1 MSLSRNILNPVV
13 TPGLIYPSY
22 GKRPGRKGKGMRYY
36 RCPQCGGDSWSRL
49 WKEIVRKEESI
60 YGFHCEYCGRNWF
73 ISSKL
78 ILNHVIEDQILRIA
92 NFTKKTGRE
101 FGALIIKN
109 SDEVRLEMVEIGEK
123 HEVSFN
129 QTRELKKGESIV
141 GTWHCHPNSDL
152 PSNWDIASFL
162 RDDWEK
168 ISIVSGA
175 KGTIT
180 VMVATSEMVKVENVK
195 TWIEKN
201 GSLTLKKKGEKFKF
215 LIFRGKSN
223 NLQLIAGVYDNP
235 SVTLEKLLREIV

>member
-1 MSLSRNILNPVV
+1 MSLSRNILSPVV

-22 GKRPGRKGKGMRYY
+22 GHRPSRGGSGRRYY
-36 RCPQCGGDSWSRL
+36 RCPRCGGNNWTRL
-49 WKEIVRKEESI
+49 WKEIVKKEESV

-78 ILNHVIEDQILRIA
+78 VLNHVIEDQILRIS
-92 NFTKKTGRE
+92 NFTKETGRE

-109 SDEVRLEMVEIGEK
+109 PDEVRLEMVEIGEE

-129 QTRELKKGESIV
+129 QTRELKKGESVV
-141 GTWHCHPNSDL
+141 GSWHAHPTTNE
-152 PSNWDIASFL
+152 PSNYDVATFL
-162 RDDWEK
+162 RDEWEK

-180 VMVATSEMVKVENVK
+180 VMVTAKETVKVEDVK
-195 TWIEKN
+195 VWIEKN
-201 GSLTLKKKGEKFKF
+201 ASSSLKKKGEEFKF

-223 NLQLIAGVYDNP
+223 NLQLIAGVYDSP
-235 SVTLEKLLREIV
+235 SVTLEKLLREI